1 MDDLQDHPPT
11 RRSPNLLLHCVF
23 CAVRSDANPGGLRSV
38 MAELEALQTVVEGML
53 DFRHGPNR
61 DYEAKSGAHPYG
73 FVIVFRDRAAHM
85 AYDGHPQHKAAAA
98 RLVALCEGGADGIV
112 VYDIEAE

>member
-1 MDDLQDHPPT
+1 MS

-23 CAVRSDANPGGLRSV
+23 CAVRSDADPGELRFV
-38 MAELEALQTVVEGML
+38 MAELEALRAVVEGML

-61 DYEAKSGAHPYG
+61 DYEAKSEGHPYG
-73 FVIVFRDRAAHM
+73 FVIAFRDRAAHM
-85 AYDGHPQHKAAAA
+85 SYDGHPRHKAAGA